1 MVTNLKRVIIS
12 PPMPAE
18 VNPGESSGADG
29 LDHLEVVE
37 SEVPLDGDVVV
48 LADDVGGVGCAGIVA
63 TVLLGSVH
71 QDKDRCRLAC
81 FLD

>member
-48 LADDVGGVGCAGIVA
+48 LADDVGGV
-63 TVLLGSVH
+63 LGVVVIL
-71 QDKDRCRLAC
+71 RRLA
-81 FLD
+81 LGQAALPAPGHS